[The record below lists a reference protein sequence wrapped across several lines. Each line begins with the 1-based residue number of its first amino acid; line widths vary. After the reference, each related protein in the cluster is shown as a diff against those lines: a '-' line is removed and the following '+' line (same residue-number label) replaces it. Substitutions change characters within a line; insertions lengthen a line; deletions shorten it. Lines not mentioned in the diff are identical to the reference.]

1 MKNLLWFALGAGAV
15 YLYLMN
21 RKKKCDCKENEVL
34 KEEIKATIN
43 SSIPR
48 PSVHPNILKNR
59 ATFNELRATYNDSEV
74 ATVAP
79 SIKAPIGIF

>member
-21 RKKKCDCKENEVL
+21 RKKKCSDSKEVL

-43 SSIPR
+43 SSMPR
-48 PSVHPNILKNR
+48 PSVNPNILKNR
-59 ATFNELRATYNDSEV
+59 VTFNELRATYNDSEA